1 MLRYCLI
8 ALLATAPLAP
18 AMAQSPA
25 STETLADLKQDLSGL
40 LGSVQGLK
48 RELSTTGASG
58 GADLSGT
65 SALAR
70 IDAMEAELQ
79 RLTSLAEEL
88 QFRINRVV
96 EDGTNRIGDLQF
108 RLCEIEPGC
117 DLGAVGDTP
126 KLGGAGGAAPG
137 PAVAPQPSG
146 GAQLAVGEQADFDRA
161 KEALDSG
168 SFRTAADLFATFAQ
182 TYTGGP
188 LTGEAHYW
196 RGRAL
201 SELGEPSEAARA
213 YLESFSGSPEGT
225 RAPDALL
232 QLALKLAE
240 LDQPVDACATMGEVP
255 MRFPG
260 TEAAL
265 EAQTALASMGCS

>member
-108 RLCEIEPGC
+108 LP
-117 DLGAVGDTP
+117 
-126 KLGGAGGAAPG
+126 LGGDDFLAGQAHRKQLLIAARLGLRVGLPG
-137 PAVAPQPSG
+137 FCL
-146 GAQLAVGEQADFDRA
+146 AQSR
-161 KEALDSG
+161 
-168 SFRTAADLFATFAQ
+168 FRT
-182 TYTGGP
+182 
-188 LTGEAHYW
+188 
-196 RGRAL
+196 
-201 SELGEPSEAARA
+201 
-213 YLESFSGSPEGT
+213 LEC
-225 RAPDALL
+225 RLL
-232 QLALKLAE
+232 
-240 LDQPVDACATMGEVP
+240 
-255 MRFPG
+255 
-260 TEAAL
+260 
-265 EAQTALASMGCS
+265 

>member
-1 MLRYCLI
+1 MSFRQ
-8 ALLATAPLAP
+8 PAP
-18 AMAQSPA
+18 AAGP
-25 STETLADLKQDLSGL
+25 TC
-40 LGSVQGLK
+40 
-48 RELSTTGASG
+48 R
-58 GADLSGT
+58 
-65 SALAR
+65 ALR
-70 IDAMEAELQ
+70 H
-79 RLTSLAEEL
+79 
-88 QFRINRVV
+88 
-96 EDGTNRIGDLQF
+96 
-108 RLCEIEPGC
+108 
-117 DLGAVGDTP
+117 
-126 KLGGAGGAAPG
+126 
-137 PAVAPQPSG
+137 
-146 GAQLAVGEQADFDRA
+146 AQLAVGEQADFDRA

-265 EAQTALASMGCS
+265 DFKFEGAEIEIGNPFRLQVLANVRFDGETPEVSGPDEIVQNLPFKVVDETAFSVVYKTTDVTP